1 MPKNDS
7 LRVTV
12 MRSLIAIGPE
22 QEAGFYIDIFQNL
35 APEKFALIVID
46 PRCLEKPLL
55 DALISDL
62 KVLSNLD
69 LTPVLLVGA
78 LHADKTSVRFQGE
91 RLYKELDR
99 AKIKTAR
106 LDCASYQLVPDVRR
120 KAKSGYIVVLEMTDA
135 QRGLDLKGLAD
146 RLEPVK
152 MVFLQPSGGFRINGK
167 RVVAINVDQAGA
179 MPSAEQLS
187 GGQQKFIKI
196 VAGLMGGNARSCTYV
211 IVSPLNL
218 LSELFTVRGA
228 GTMLRRGAKISCMT
242 SYGDVNMRKLAT
254 SIETAFGRKLCADY
268 LARPVAHICL
278 EENYRGGAIMTEL
291 AGLPYLSKFWVAQEA
306 QGEGIASDIW
316 RAVLEQTPVFF
327 WRSQNEN
334 PFNTWYMKMCEG
346 MQLSGDWRVFWIGLE
361 APEIPGAVL
370 AAANALQDFEA
381 GF

>member
-7 LRVTV
+7 IRTTV
-12 MRSLIAIGPE
+12 MRSLIAIGSE
-22 QEAGFYIDIFQNL
+22 QEAGFYVDIFQNL

-46 PRCLEKPLL
+46 PRCLKNPLL

-62 KVLSNLD
+62 KVLSDLS

-78 LHADKTSVRFQGE
+78 LHSDKISVRFQSE
-91 RLYKELDR
+91 RLCKELDR
-99 AKIKTAR
+99 AKIKTTK
-106 LDCASYQLVPDVRR
+106 LNCASYQLVSDVRR
-120 KAKSGYIVVLEMTDA
+120 KAKAGRIVVLEMIDA
-135 QRGLDLKGLAD
+135 NRGLDLRQVAD
-146 RLEPVK
+146 RLEPAK

-167 RVVAINVDQAGA
+167 RIAVINVDQAGA

-187 GGQQKFIKI
+187 GGQQNFIKI
-196 VAGLMGGNARSCTYV
+196 VAGLVRDNRRTCTYV

-228 GTMLRRGAKISCMT
+228 GTMLRRGAKIQCRT
-242 SYGDVNMRKLAT
+242 SYKSMSKKKLT
-254 SIETAFGRKLCADY
+254 LSIETAFDRKLCTDY
-268 LARPVAHICL
+268 LARPVTHICL
-278 EENYRGGAIMTEL
+278 EKGYRGGAIMTEL
-291 AGLPYLSKFWVAQEA
+291 AGLSYLSKFWVAQEA

-316 RAVLEQTPVFF
+316 QAVLEKTPVFF
-327 WRSQNEN
+327 WRSKNDN

-381 GF
+381 RL

>member
-7 LRVTV
+7 LRTTV
-12 MRSLIAIGPE
+12 MRSLIAIGSE
-22 QEAGFYIDIFQNL
+22 QEAGFYVDIFQNL

-46 PRCLEKPLL
+46 PCCLEKPLL

-78 LHADKTSVRFQGE
+78 LDRDKTSVRFQGE

-120 KAKSGYIVVLEMTDA
+120 KAQSGYIVVLEMTDA
-135 QRGLDLKGLAD
+135 KRGLDLKELAA
-146 RLEPVK
+146 RLEPAK

-187 GGQQKFIKI
+187 GGQQKFINV
-196 VAGLMGGNARSCTYV
+196 VAGLMSGNARNCTYV

-228 GTMLRRGAKISCMT
+228 GTMLRRGAEIRCAT
-242 SYGDVNMRKLAT
+242 SYGRMNMKKLT
-254 SIETAFGRKLCADY
+254 GSIETSFGRKLCADY
-268 LARPVAHICL
+268 LSRPVTQICL

-291 AGLPYLSKFWVAQEA
+291 AGLSYLSKFWVTQEA
-306 QGEGIASDIW
+306 QGEGIGSDIW
-316 RAVLEQTPVFF
+316 QSVLEKTPAFF
-327 WRSQNEN
+327 WRSKNDN
-334 PFNTWYMKMCEG
+334 PFNNWYMKMCEG

-370 AAANALQDFEA
+370 AAANAPQDFE
-381 GF
+381 